1 MKKIK
6 FIIFFVVYLI
16 SLLTYSNLMA
26 FEESAYTVINKTD
39 TYEIRQYTDR
49 LAVQAQLS
57 NEDSS
62 FRKLFNYISGAN
74 LSSKKIGMT
83 TPVTQTGKE
92 NGLFMQFYL
101 PSNFDKKTIPI
112 PSNPDVEIVTMK
124 GGYFAAITYSGRSSD
139 KNFVNHSKILKE
151 KLLEDKIKIKG
162 PPIKATYNGPFTL
175 PAFRRN
181 EAMYNIEWN

>member
-62 FRKLFNYISGAN
+62 FRKLFNYISG
-74 LSSKKIGMT
+74 K
-83 TPVTQTGKE
+83 
-92 NGLFMQFYL
+92 
-101 PSNFDKKTIPI
+101 
-112 PSNPDVEIVTMK
+112 
-124 GGYFAAITYSGRSSD
+124 
-139 KNFVNHSKILKE
+139 
-151 KLLEDKIKIKG
+151 
-162 PPIKATYNGPFTL
+162 
-175 PAFRRN
+175 
-181 EAMYNIEWN
+181 